1 MQAISESISTI
12 RDMNTQITTA
22 SEQQSAVADEINQ
35 SIVRIAQVSDE
46 SATGT
51 EQLDRT
57 SIELAGLANQLQE
70 NISHFKVT

>member
-1 MQAISESISTI
+1 
-12 RDMNTQITTA
+12 MNTQIATA